1 MCRRMPKQSLRA
13 QPFGSYNC
21 RDSQMSELTHVD
33 EHGRATMVD
42 TSDKEVTAR
51 RAVASAR
58 VLMSAETVAAIRNHT
73 TPKGDPL
80 ETARLAGVMAA
91 ERTAEL
97 IPLFDPRPLTHGDVR
112 ADVKEERVYHEAQSS

>member
-1 MCRRMPKQSLRA
+1 
-13 QPFGSYNC
+13 
-21 RDSQMSELTHVD
+21 MSELTHVD

-51 RAVASAR
+51 RAIASAR

-80 ETARLAGVMAA
+80 ETARLAGVMAG
-91 ERTAEL
+91 EKTAGVV
-97 IPLFDPRPLTHGDVR
+97 PLFPPPPLSPLGGPAAREIAR
-112 ADVKEERVYHEAQSS
+112 ALPA